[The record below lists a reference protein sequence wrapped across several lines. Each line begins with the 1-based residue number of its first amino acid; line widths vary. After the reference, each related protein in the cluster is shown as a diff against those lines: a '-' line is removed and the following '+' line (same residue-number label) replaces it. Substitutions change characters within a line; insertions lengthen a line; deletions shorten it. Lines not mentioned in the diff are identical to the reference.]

1 MECTEVPHLFA
12 MREEYTENFFFLRLN
27 NTTPLLHV
35 AGDGKKA
42 QNNLVKFA
50 LEYSFLTAPKLAHI
64 PESTFKAK
72 LISTGVIH
80 LHAQPPRITRKN
92 VKGSREVKH
101 TDTTPH

>member
-1 MECTEVPHLFA
+1 
-12 MREEYTENFFFLRLN
+12 MRDEHTENSCFLRLN
-27 NTTPLLHV
+27 NTIPHLHI

-42 QNNLVKFA
+42 QNDLDKFA
-50 LEYSFLTAPKLAHI
+50 LEDSFLTAPRLAHI

-72 LISTGVIH
+72 LMSTGVIH